1 MVSSTPSE
9 SQTHSLKTSSNFKF
23 GRLPQVLDP
32 LERERLEREVDSLD
46 KLWLNR
52 STCKPIV
59 PFWTLGAVTYLEGC
73 DDIGKYHKHRTALNP
88 ILKKKFSWMY
98 KILCARL
105 TEELGDLCVVDDMLG
120 LPGFHIF
127 GQKKNV
133 RMTERECRLLEQPLA
148 SIHTDIQYKEH
159 RCYWKCFEEV
169 DFTNPLSFT
178 MAVTLPR
185 NGGGLFIWDWAN
197 FDQEMIDNFN
207 FQPNED
213 KVEVLNNKYL
223 WDNGSTNG
231 YEPTYEPILEK
242 YIEGNLVYFTGHVV
256 HQIAP
261 AKNCHPYDRRIT
273 VQGHGLKCDGVW
285 RLYF

>member
-73 DDIGKYHKHRTALNP
+73 DDIQKYHKHRTAVNP
-88 ILKKKFSWMY
+88 ILKKKFSWLY
-98 KILCARL
+98 EILCARL
-105 TEELGDLCVVDDMLG
+105 SEELDDPCVVDDMLG

-127 GQKKNV
+127 GKKGMDN
-133 RMTERECRLLEQPLA
+133 RECRLMEQPLA

-159 RCYWKCFEEV
+159 SCYWKCFDEV
-169 DFTNPLSFT
+169 DFDNPLSFT
-178 MAVTLPR
+178 LTVTLPT
-185 NGGGLFIWDWAN
+185 NGGGLYIWDWAN
-197 FDQEMIDNFN
+197 FDQKMIDEFN
-207 FQPNED
+207 FQSNDEKID
-213 KVEVLNNKYL
+213 VLNNKYL
-223 WDNGSTNG
+223 WENGSVPR
-231 YEPTYEPILEK
+231 YEPTYEPLMES
-242 YIEGNLVYFTGHVV
+242 YVEGNMIYFTGPIV

-261 AKNCHPYDRRIT
+261 AKNCHPNDRRIT
-273 VQGHGLKCDGVW
+273 LQGHGLKCDGVW